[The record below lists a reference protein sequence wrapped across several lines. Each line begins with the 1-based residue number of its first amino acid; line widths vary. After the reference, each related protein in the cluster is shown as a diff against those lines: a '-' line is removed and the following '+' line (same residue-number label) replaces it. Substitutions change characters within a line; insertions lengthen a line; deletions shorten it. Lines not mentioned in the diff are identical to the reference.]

1 MKFFRAKRRTHTIF
15 QKEVWRLYV
24 FGKQTIR
31 ELALTFNKDKRTL
44 RVLLNAYIPKTKQHR
59 PRSVHL
65 IVDGTYFGERTESTA
80 WCVVVARDTKTKEN
94 LWWTFCSTE
103 TTTIYRA
110 MRADLERLGYTIL
123 SVTGDGFGGIK
134 QAFSGIPYQM
144 CQVHMERLVIK
155 GTTRRPQLEAGVVLL
170 ALVRHLKDTDSV
182 TFKQYLHKYIEKYR
196 SFLNEKSFNFITQQE
211 QWTHEPLRS
220 SLRSLIAFEPFLF
233 TYEQASQT
241 PKTTNS
247 LEGHFR
253 HINEV
258 VAIHCGL
265 TRDHKE
271 RVIHTILLAGTIAPR
286 EEILREIL

>member
-1 MKFFRAKRRTHTIF
+1 
-15 QKEVWRLYV
+15 LYV

-31 ELALTFNKDKRTL
+31 ELADTFTKDRRIIRASLDAYVPTNKIHT
-44 RVLLNAYIPKTKQHR
+44 PR
-59 PRSVHL
+59 PVHL
-65 IVDGTYFGERTESTA
+65 VVDGTYFGERTEDTS
-80 WCVVVARDTKTKEN
+80 WCVVVARDQKTQEN
-94 LWWTFCSTE
+94 LWWSFCHAE
-103 TTTIYRA
+103 TWTVYRS
-110 MRADLERLGYTIL
+110 MRDELETLGYVIL

-155 GTTRRPQLEAGVVLL
+155 GTTRKPKLEAGAVLL
-170 ALVRHLKDTDSV
+170 ALVRHLKNTDSI
-182 TFKQYLHKYIEKYR
+182 TFKHYLNNYIEKYR
-196 SFLNEKSFNFITQQE
+196 SFLNERSTNPVTGEE

-220 SLRSLIAFEPFLF
+220 ALRSLAVFEPFLF
-233 TYEQASQT
+233 TYEKIPHT

-265 TRDHKE
+265 KRTHKE
-271 RVIHTILLAGTIAPR
+271 MVIHTILLAGTIAPT
-286 EEILREIL
+286 EDVLGVIL